1 MEETMNYRYERI
13 RNLREDNDLTQETL
27 AKLLHVSQRAYSRY
41 ENGERSIPLDSL
53 CTLARYYNTSTDYL
67 LNLTDIKDP
76 YS

>member
-1 MEETMNYRYERI
+1 MNYRYERI